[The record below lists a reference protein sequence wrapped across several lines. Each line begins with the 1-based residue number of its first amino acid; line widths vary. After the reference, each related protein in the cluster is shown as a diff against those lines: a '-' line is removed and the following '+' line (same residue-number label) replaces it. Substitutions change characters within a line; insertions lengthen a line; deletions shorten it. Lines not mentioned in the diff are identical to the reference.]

1 MRSKQSQKNLP
12 VTARSLETLIR
23 LASAHAK
30 TRLSISVD
38 DEDVE
43 VAVELMNFVL
53 FHEIGDAIN
62 MGVGPGVGAD
72 SRGNLMSDLP
82 RGKKIRGGGP
92 GSAPQVSDEDE
103 ENGEH
108 SGQRGKR
115 SRLGEGSS
123 SSSATASSS
132 SNEDDYNEYANEN
145 YEVENEKENRVR
157 ENILL
162 QEIVRYSQDQE
173 VDTFLVDE
181 GFMDYLKLFPS
192 VYTSLGSPL
201 FPQIVKMLSKIDTNN
216 KVMKVIQKY
225 IWKLNFISN
234 IHVTLLYCFVMIFIK
249 SLYSISLA

>member
-30 TRLSISVD
+30 TRLSLSVD

-53 FHEIGDAIN
+53 FHEIGDATN

-72 SRGNLMSDLP
+72 SRGNLMTDLP

-92 GSAPQVSDEDE
+92 GSAPHVSDEDE
-103 ENGEH
+103 ESGEH
-108 SGQRGKR
+108 SGPRGKR
-115 SRLGEGSS
+115 SRLEEGSS
-123 SSSATASSS
+123 SSSATASS

-145 YEVENEKENRVR
+145 YEEENEKENRVR

-173 VDTFLVDE
+173 VDTFLVDD

-192 VYTSLGSPL
+192 VYASLGSPS
-201 FPQIVKMLSKIDTNN
+201 FPQIVKMLSKIDNNN
-216 KVMKVIQKY
+216 KVIKRFININM
-225 IWKLNFISN
+225 LHCNFIM
-234 IHVTLLYCFVMIFIK
+234 L
-249 SLYSISLA
+249 